1 MGQKVRIMN
10 QLSKKRFVNEQESY
24 HCYACDANVN
34 VAHYEYIQDGKA
46 SRIYRC
52 GTCGLMFAKP
62 MLLDEISSRQLD
74 SIGDGELFHNAL
86 MRKLHEVLIINKE
99 IRTVKKLLG
108 SDTFTALDIG
118 CGTGWIS
125 SLWKQAG
132 ADVVGLE
139 PSIARSSY
147 AREHYGLKVISS
159 YLEDLPSGYIYD
171 VVIMRHVLEHLPD
184 PFAAL
189 EKARKSLR
197 QGGLLVII
205 VPNIDCIGRYLFE
218 SKWPWVLPS
227 HCIFFNP
234 RALRMLAVRAGFD
247 PVQSYQTPSPLW
259 YPESFL
265 RLVPGTE
272 RLRSSFYDKLNFL
285 ALIPFTPLVGL
296 GYLTGLSDNL
306 TLIAQKK

>member
-1 MGQKVRIMN
+1 MTQFR
-10 QLSKKRFVNEQESY
+10 KKHYINEQESY
-24 HCYACDANVN
+24 HCYSCDTKVN
-34 VAHYEYIQDGKA
+34 VAHYEYVQDDKI

-52 GTCGLMFAKP
+52 SACGLMFAKP
-62 MLLDEISSRQLD
+62 MLLDDISSRQLD

-86 MRKLHEVLIINKE
+86 MKKLHENLIINRE
-99 IRTVKKLLG
+99 IRSVKKFLG
-108 SDTFTALDIG
+108 RDTFTALDIG

-125 SLWKQAG
+125 SLWKHAG

-147 AREHYGLKVISS
+147 AREHYGIKVISS
-159 YLEDLPSGYIYD
+159 YLEGLPSGDTYD

-189 EKARKSLR
+189 EKSWNILR
-197 QGGLLVII
+197 QDGLLVII

-227 HCIFFNP
+227 HCIYFNP
-234 RALRMLAVRAGFD
+234 RALRSLAVRAGFS
-247 PVQSYQTPSPLW
+247 PVRSYQTPSPLW

-265 RLVPGTE
+265 RLIPGTD
-272 RLRSSFYDKLNFL
+272 RLRSSLYHKLNFL
-285 ALIPFTPLVGL
+285 ALIPFIPLVGL

-306 TLIAQKK
+306 TLIARKI